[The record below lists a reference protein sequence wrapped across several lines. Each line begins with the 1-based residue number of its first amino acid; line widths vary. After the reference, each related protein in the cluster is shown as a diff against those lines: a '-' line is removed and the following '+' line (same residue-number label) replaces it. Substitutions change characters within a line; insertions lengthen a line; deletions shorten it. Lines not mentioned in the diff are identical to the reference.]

1 MRATVII
8 KRLQEISPI
17 RFPTLSLIAVCLIG
31 CQAEFQTEAPISTG
45 SPTFDS
51 LGFESDSF
59 ELSSTQES
67 QLEVFETLFNGKDAY
82 RIPGDPEPARLRAFF
97 SDLRESYFQ
106 KAEGI
111 DLTIVGKQY
120 HTFTHAMDVMITTH
134 ALLRSG
140 GGVYFSDSEQAVL
153 VLAALGHD
161 SMHTGVSNSFLVQT
175 NHPYLSEEGPE
186 SLQEKRSVKHVLS
199 LLNKHD
205 ILVSKKGMGK
215 DLQDEITSSRVLIEQ
230 SILWTDIT
238 RHKEQMQRVT
248 AIVPELI
255 DLLKRARNEEQVKV
269 DSNGSIPEDLNL
281 PAKIYASL
289 GIDTRV
295 LLGSF
300 LLHVADISNPGRDWN
315 TCERWAGLV
324 MNEFFS
330 QGDLEKKLGLTVSMN
345 CDREKVLVPFAQIG
359 FGKFVIRDLY
369 ALLSQFL
376 DSGGNYLLSNFE
388 KNQKKWQEI
397 EEEVKASGKP
407 YIIKFAPPTKE
418 GGWLRVGKNGN

>member
-1 MRATVII
+1 MIATVII

-17 RFPTLSLIAVCLIG
+17 RVPTLSLLAACLIG
-31 CQAEFQTEAPISTG
+31 CQAELQTDQSISIVA
-45 SPTFDS
+45 PTFES

-59 ELSSTQES
+59 ELSSTLKS
-67 QLEVFETLFNGKDAY
+67 QLGVFETLFNGKDGY
-82 RIPGDPEPARLRAFF
+82 RIPGDPEPDRLRAFF

-111 DLTIVGKQY
+111 DHTIVGKQY

-153 VLAALGHD
+153 ILAALGHD
-161 SMHTGVSNSFLVQT
+161 SMHTGVSNSFLVRT
-175 NHPYLSEEGPE
+175 NHPYLLDEGPE
-186 SLQEKRSVKHVLS
+186 SLQEKRSVKH
-199 LLNKHD
+199 LLGLLDKHD
-205 ILVSKKGMGK
+205 ILVIKKGMGK
-215 DLQDEITSSRVLIEQ
+215 EIQDEITNSRTLIEQ

-248 AIVPELI
+248 AIVPKLV
-255 DLLKRARNEEQVKV
+255 DLLKKARNEEQVKV

-289 GIDTRV
+289 ESDTRV

-300 LLHVADISNPGRDWN
+300 LLHVADISNPGRDWD

-407 YIIKFAPPTKE
+407 YIIKFAPPTNE
-418 GGWLRVGKNGN
+418 GGWMRVGKNGN

>member
-1 MRATVII
+1 MALPLVV
-8 KRLQEISPI
+8 S
-17 RFPTLSLIAVCLIG
+17 FFWFAG
-31 CQAEFQTEAPISTG
+31 CQHLVEVQ
-45 SPTFDS
+45 SPVSIDGVTFES

-59 ELSSTQES
+59 ELSSTEES
-67 QLEVFETLFNGKDAY
+67 QLEVFETLFNGNDGY

-97 SDLRESYFQ
+97 SELRESYFR

-111 DLTIVGKQY
+111 DHTIVGKQY

-134 ALLRSG
+134 ALLLSG

-161 SMHTGVSNSFLVQT
+161 SMHTGVSNSFLVKT
-175 NHPYLSEEGPE
+175 NHPYLLDAGPK
-186 SLQEKRSVKHVLS
+186 SLQEKRSVKHVFS
-199 LLNKHD
+199 LLDKHD
-205 ILVSKKGMGK
+205 ILVFRKGMGK
-215 DLQDEITSSRVLIEQ
+215 ELQEEIANSRTLIEQ

-238 RHKEQMQRVT
+238 RHKEQMQRVSV
-248 AIVPELI
+248 IVPELI
-255 DLLKRARNEEQVKV
+255 DLLKKARNEEQVKV

-281 PAKIYASL
+281 TSKIYSWL
-289 GIDTRV
+289 GGDTRV
-295 LLGSF
+295 LLGAF
-300 LLHVADISNPGRDWN
+300 LLHVADISNPGRDWD

-330 QGDLEKKLGLTVSMN
+330 QGDLEKKLGLAVSMN

-369 ALLSQFL
+369 ALLSQVL

-388 KNQKKWQEI
+388 SNQKKWQEI
-397 EEEVKASGKP
+397 EDEVKASGKP
-407 YIIKFAPPTKE
+407 YTIKFAPPTTE
-418 GGWLRVGKNGN
+418 GGWLRETKNGN